1 MKNIK
6 WIFNEPLPME
16 MHKARIVQKINLL
29 EPKKRLEAIKEA
41 GFNTFLLKNHDVFLD
56 MLTDSGVN
64 AMSDKQQAA
73 MLQADDSYAGSETFF
88 KLFKASS
95 GKVILAHISTAIV
108 KISSSLL
115 SKFHFFEIISF
126 ITHSGFFAV
135 NFVISTQTI
144 SPLRAQKAF
153 VEATKI
159 SFFMFSFF
167 GITNQKLPFDC

>member
-41 GFNTFLLKNHDVFLD
+41 GFNTFLLKNHNVFLD

-88 KLFKASS
+88 RLEAAIQKIFGMKFFLP
-95 GKVILAHISTAIV
+95 AHQGRACE
-108 KISSSLL
+108 
-115 SKFHFFEIISF
+115 HIISKALVNK
-126 ITHSGFFAV
+126 GQAV
-135 NFVISTQTI
+135 LMNYHFTTS
-144 SPLRAQKAF
+144 KAHVVLEGGF
-153 VEATKI
+153 VEEL
-159 SFFMFSFF
+159 
-167 GITNQKLPFDC
+167 ITDEGLNLNSTCK